1 MTNSQE
7 YYQVGGTLKIDNPSY
22 IARDADINLYEQLKN
37 SEFCYVFNSR
47 QMGKSS
53 LQARV
58 RYQLE
63 NEGFKCISISL
74 AGIGRQVTINEW
86 YYSIVSRMV
95 DDFGI
100 NIDSLLKWWQELGLL
115 SPLEKLNKFIK
126 TQLLVKIK
134 PNIIIFIDE
143 IDTVLSLTFPI
154 EDFFVFIRECYNERA
169 NNPNYNRLTFAL
181 FGVATPSQL
190 IKDSRRTPFNIG
202 YAIQLNPFSTKEASK
217 LAVGLN
223 IKVNNL
229 DLAESL
235 IEEIL
240 VWTGGQPFLTQKICK
255 SIVDCSDTIPSEK
268 ASLNRWLKEL
278 IQVNIIEAWENKNEP
293 HLLNISNRII
303 NSKEP
308 LVKLLRLYISILRSG
323 EIAATNTPEESDLI
337 LSGLVV
343 KNNHKLRVY
352 NCIYTLVFNSQWV
365 AEMLKGKR
373 PYGEKLT
380 GWIASEFKDKSYLLV
395 GKILDDAMMWSN
407 ENDSLLTL
415 EDYQFLKVSQEIE
428 NADLKSKLKKATL
441 IQKLFAPIAAG
452 LTIVSGI
459 IGGTQIYDIRS
470 FIYPYHRKAE
480 IFSEGERTFFIGN
493 GNSYQ
498 ISGIKAFKSA
508 EDKSGDYKSAI
519 DKFKDSK
526 LLDTNDPE
534 VEIYYNNALARQA
547 KTKNNKD
554 YFTLAVAV
562 PINAR
567 REMAR
572 EILRGVAQAQ
582 MNFNEK
588 DGFDGRL
595 LNIVVADDRND
606 IEQGRIV
613 AEEFVKDKRVLG
625 VVGHNGSS
633 VSKKALEIYQK
644 ANLPMISPTSTSTEL
659 KHSQYPVFFRTIPN
673 DEQAGKKLAKYAFN
687 QGVRKVVIFYK
698 ENDIYSESLT
708 KAFQNE
714 FKAKGGQTRKR
725 DLGNTA
731 LDTDY
736 EVYKSAIRDR
746 ADAIVLFPNIE
757 VAATAINIAKARSQQ
772 QIPQNP
778 VKNLKMFG
786 GDALY
791 GADTLKFAQES
802 LAGLTLAVPWFN
814 ENNKNFAQ
822 STCKRW
828 GGAASWRTA
837 AAYDAT
843 QAFIA
848 AIRESKGN
856 ISRQSIL
863 KKLNTIKL
871 SANETSGNT
880 LYFKDGE
887 PPQQPELVQVVRKP
901 GGNCNG
907 SNEAGF
913 RFELEK

>member
-1 MTNSQE
+1 MENHQD

-22 IARDADINLYEQLKN
+22 ITREADIILYEQLKN

-47 QMGKSS
+47 QIGKSS

-74 AGIGRQVTINEW
+74 TGIGRQVNIDEW

-100 NIDSLLKWWQELGLL
+100 KMDSLLKWWQELGLL

-126 TQLLVKIK
+126 TQLLAKIK
-134 PNIIIFIDE
+134 QNIIIFIDE

-181 FGVATPSQL
+181 FGVATPTQL
-190 IKDSRRTPFNIG
+190 IKDTRRTPFNIG

-223 IKVNNL
+223 IKVKNL
-229 DLAESL
+229 DLAEYL

-240 VWTGGQPFLTQKICK
+240 IWTGGQPFLTQKICK
-255 SIVDCSDTIPSEK
+255 SIVDYPDAIPSQK

-278 IQVNIIEAWENKNEP
+278 IQVNIIEPWENKNEP
-293 HLLNISNRII
+293 HLLNIFNRVN
-303 NSKEP
+303 NSQEP
-308 LVKLLRLYISILRSG
+308 LIKLLKLYISILKSG

-337 LSGLVV
+337 LAGLIV
-343 KNNHKLRVY
+343 KNYHNKLRVY
-352 NCIYTLVFNSQWV
+352 NRIYALVFNSQWV

-373 PYGEKLT
+373 PYGENLT

-395 GKILDDAMMWSN
+395 GEMLDNGMRWSN
-407 ENDSLLTL
+407 ENDSILTI
-415 EDYQFLKVSQEIE
+415 EDYQFLKASQEIE
-428 NADLKSKLKKATL
+428 NTDLKSKLKKTRL
-441 IQKLFAPIAAG
+441 IQKWSIPMALGLIIA
-452 LTIVSGI
+452 SGV
-459 IGGTQIYDIRS
+459 IGGTQIYDIQS
-470 FIYPYHRKAE
+470 FFVPYHRKPE
-480 IFSEGERTFFIGN
+480 IFSEGEQTFFIGN

-498 ISGIKAFKSA
+498 ISGIKAFA
-508 EDKSGDYKSAI
+508 RGDYKSAI

-526 LLDTNDPE
+526 VLDTNDPE

-547 KTKNNKD
+547 KEKVKKD

-588 DGFDGRL
+588 EGAYGRL
-595 LNIVVADDRND
+595 LNVVVADDRND
-606 IEQGRIV
+606 IGQGRIV

-625 VVGHNGSS
+625 VIGHNGSS
-633 VSKKALEIYQK
+633 VTKEVLGIYQN

-673 DEQAGKKLAKYAFN
+673 DEQAGKKLAGSALN
-687 QGVRKVVIFYK
+687 QNVRRVVIFNK
-698 ENDIYSESLT
+698 ENDTYSQSLT
-708 KAFQNE
+708 KAFENE
-714 FKAKGGQTRKR
+714 FKAKGGQIIRKR
-725 DLGNTA
+725 DLG
-731 LDTDY
+731 DTSFDTSY
-736 EVYKSAIRDR
+736 EVYLTVTSDR

-757 VAATAINIAKARSQQ
+757 VAANAINIAKARSQQ
-772 QIPQNP
+772 QIPQNFG
-778 VKNLKMFG
+778 KNLKMFG

-791 GADTLKFAQES
+791 GADTLKFAKES
-802 LAGLTLAVPWFN
+802 LAGLTLAVPWFSDN
-814 ENNKNFAQ
+814 QNFATT
-822 STCKRW
+822 TCKRW

-848 AIRESKGN
+848 AISESKGG

-871 SANETSGNT
+871 SSNETSGDE

-887 PPQQPELVQVVRKP
+887 PPQQPQLVQVIFAK
-901 GGNCNG
+901 GSDCNG

-913 RFELEK
+913 RFELKN